1 MRLLFLALLLL
12 AACDKPE
19 AQAPVLARVNGEEIL
34 TGEASSRQS
43 LERVIDRELLAQK
56 ALDAGLERDPPVARA
71 LDAARRQILA
81 QAWLERRSAGAAA
94 RLDEVH
100 AFYGENPAL
109 FGERR
114 IYKLRT
120 LEVSAGAGVVDVLRA
135 EALAARDLEDV
146 AAWLRLRNAAFR
158 PGASTQGA
166 EQLPLS
172 YLPRLARM
180 KEGEIAVF
188 DAPAGAAV
196 VQLVQAQDAPLSE
209 REAAPLIGEF
219 LSGRKRLELAAAEVK
234 RLREA
239 ARIEY
244 VEEPRAR

>member
-1 MRLLFLALLLL
+1 MRLLLLALLLL
-12 AACDKPE
+12 AACQKPE
-19 AQAPVLARVNGEEIL
+19 VQPVLARVNGEEIL
-34 TGEASSRQS
+34 ADEAPSRQS

-56 ALDAGLERDPPVARA
+56 ALEAGLERDPLVAQA
-71 LDAARRQILA
+71 LDAARRHILA
-81 QAWLERRSAGAAA
+81 QAWLERRSAGTVA
-94 RLDEVH
+94 RLDEVR

-120 LEVSAGAGVVDVLRA
+120 LEISAGAGVVDVLRA
-135 EALAARDLEDV
+135 EVLAARDLEDV

-166 EQLPLS
+166 EQLPLT
-172 YLPRLARM
+172 YLSRLASM

-219 LSGRKRLELAAAEVK
+219 LSGRKRLEVAAVEVK
-234 RLREA
+234 RLRAA

-244 VEEPRAR
+244 VAEPRAR

>member
-1 MRLLFLALLLL
+1 MRLLLLALLLL
-12 AACDKPE
+12 AACQKPE
-19 AQAPVLARVNGEEIL
+19 VQPVLARVNGEEIL
-34 TGEASSRQS
+34 AGEASSRQS
-43 LERVIDRELLAQK
+43 LERVIDRELLSQK
-56 ALDAGLERDPPVARA
+56 ALEAGLDRDPLVAQA
-71 LDAARRQILA
+71 LDAARRHILA
-81 QAWLERRSAGAAA
+81 QAWLEQRAAGTVA
-94 RLDEVH
+94 RHDEVR

-135 EALAARDLEDV
+135 EVLAARDLEDV

-166 EQLPLS
+166 EQLPLT
-172 YLPRLARM
+172 YLSRLASM

-209 REAAPLIGEF
+209 REVAPLIGEF
-219 LSGRKRLELAAAEVK
+219 LSGRKRLEVAAAEVK
-234 RLREA
+234 RLRAA

-244 VEEPRAR
+244 VVEPRAR

>member
-1 MRLLFLALLLL
+1 MRPLFLALLLL
-12 AACDKPE
+12 AACQKPE
-19 AQAPVLARVNGEEIL
+19 AQPVLARVNGEEIL
-34 TGEASSRQS
+34 AGEAAGGQS

-56 ALDAGLERDPPVARA
+56 ALEAGLERDPLVAQA
-71 LDAARRQILA
+71 LDAAPRHILA
-81 QAWLERRSAGAAA
+81 QAWLERRAAGTAA
-94 RLDEVH
+94 R
-100 AFYGENPAL
+100 A
-109 FGERR
+109 
-114 IYKLRT
+114 
-120 LEVSAGAGVVDVLRA
+120 
-135 EALAARDLEDV
+135 LEDV

-166 EQLPLS
+166 EQLPLT
-172 YLPRLARM
+172 YLSRLAGM

-219 LSGRKRLELAAAEVK
+219 LSGRKRLEVAAAEVK
-234 RLREA
+234 RLRAA

-244 VEEPRAR
+244 VGEPRAR

>member
-1 MRLLFLALLLL
+1 MRLLLLALLLL
-12 AACDKPE
+12 AACQKPE
-19 AQAPVLARVNGEEIL
+19 VQPVLARVNGEEIL
-34 TGEASSRQS
+34 AGEASSRQS

-56 ALDAGLERDPPVARA
+56 ALDAGLDRDPLVAQA
-71 LDAARRQILA
+71 LDAARRHILA
-81 QAWLERRSAGAAA
+81 QAWLEQRSAGMAA
-94 RLDEVH
+94 RHDEVR

-120 LEVSAGAGVVDVLRA
+120 LEVSAGAGVVDVLRS
-135 EALAARDLEDV
+135 EVLAARDLEDV

-166 EQLPLS
+166 EQLPLT
-172 YLPRLARM
+172 YLSRLASM

-209 REAAPLIGEF
+209 REVAPLIGEF
-219 LSGRKRLELAAAEVK
+219 LSGRKRLEVAAAEVK
-234 RLREA
+234 RLRAA

-244 VEEPRAR
+244 VVEPRAR

>member
-1 MRLLFLALLLL
+1 MRVLLLIPFLL
-12 AACDKPE
+12 AGCQPADTTS
-19 AQAPVLARVNGEEIL
+19 VLARVNGEDIL
-34 TGEASSRQS
+34 AGQASSRRS
-43 LERVIDRELLAQK
+43 LERVIDRELLAQR
-56 ALDAGLERDPPVARA
+56 ALDAGLDRDPLVAKA
-71 LDAARRQILA
+71 LESARRQILA

-94 RLDEVH
+94 RDEEVR

-120 LEVSAGAGVVDVLRA
+120 LEVAAAPEVVDRLRA
-135 EALAARDLEDV
+135 ASLAARDLEDV
-146 AAWLRLRNAAFR
+146 AAWLRLRHAAFR

-180 KEGEIAVF
+180 REGEIAVF

-196 VQLVQAQDAPLSE
+196 VQLEQAQDAPLSE

-219 LSGRKRLELAAAEVK
+219 LAGRKRLELAAAEVK
-234 RLREA
+234 RLRQA

-244 VEEPRAR
+244 VGEPRAR

>member
-1 MRLLFLALLLL
+1 MRLLLLALLLL
-12 AACDKPE
+12 AACQKPE
-19 AQAPVLARVNGEEIL
+19 VQPVLARVNGEEIL
-34 TGEASSRQS
+34 ADEAPSRQS

-56 ALDAGLERDPPVARA
+56 ALEAGLERDPLVAQA
-71 LDAARRQILA
+71 LDAARRHILA
-81 QAWLERRSAGAAA
+81 QAWLERRSAGTVA
-94 RLDEVH
+94 RLDEVR

-120 LEVSAGAGVVDVLRA
+120 LEISAGAGVVDVLRA
-135 EALAARDLEDV
+135 EVLAARDLEDV

-166 EQLPLS
+166 EQLPLT
-172 YLPRLARM
+172 YLSRLASM

-219 LSGRKRLELAAAEVK
+219 LSGRKRLEVAAVEVK
-234 RLREA
+234 RLRA
-239 ARIEY
+239 AAQIEY
-244 VEEPRAR
+244 VMEPRAR